1 MNKKVLIIIISIV
14 VAIAIAVGS
23 IIIVKNNSIAGS
35 EINKGN
41 AQKEDDTWDDWEL
54 SIDRTSLKLP
64 MKYSEFINKGFY
76 INESSLAYNLEYG
89 ELDAETSVGLNTSL
103 YGNTTYSNGTT
114 SGITLV
120 VYNPSSEK
128 IKIKDSYIVGIEFV
142 YGNNYT
148 RGEIKLINNTRKTEV
163 KVGKSTISEIKTAFG
178 PHYERDNLNT
188 FHYYPDL
195 DKDGTISRNDLNMK
209 RFISLYCDSENEIL
223 NIYDFMYCDFGSDN
237 YNWNMDTSNDN
248 LNWNI
253 PTNFSYLKTD
263 RFGTEQV
270 YDNEQYRVHLLTYW
284 KFDSDFKEI
293 TNFLNNKE
301 NYNGKGSI
309 VENSKYGK
317 IFVLELDEY
326 NYEDRYSYYV
336 ITEDGKYFMH
346 IVSKATPNTTYQEAG
361 LNIVEWKSFCKKA
374 SRMSIDDVTKLALEF
389 LP

>member
-1 MNKKVLIIIISIV
+1 MNKKILIIIIFIV
-14 VAIAIAVGS
+14 VAIAVAVGS
-23 IIIVKNNSIAGS
+23 IMLVKNNNTSGS
-35 EINKGN
+35 EMNKGN
-41 AQKEDDTWDDWEL
+41 TQKEDDTWDNWEL
-54 SIDRTSLKLP
+54 SIDKTSLKLP

-76 INESSLAYNLEYG
+76 IDESGLAYNLEYG
-89 ELDAETSVGLNTSL
+89 ELDAETSLGLNTSL

-142 YGNNYT
+142 YGSNYT

-163 KVGKSTISEIKTAFG
+163 EVGKSTISEIKTAFG
-178 PHYERDNLNT
+178 SHYEHDNLNT

-195 DKDGTISRNDLNMK
+195 DKDGIISMNDLSMK
-209 RFISLYCDSENEIL
+209 RFISLYCDSETEVL
-223 NIYDFMYCDFGSDN
+223 DVYDLMYCDFGSDN
-237 YNWNMDTSNDN
+237 YNWDMSGSNDD
-248 LNWNI
+248 LNWKI
-253 PTNFSYLKTD
+253 PTNFSYLRTD

-270 YDNEQYRVHLLTYW
+270 YDNEQNRVHLLTYW
-284 KFDSDFKEI
+284 KFDRDFKEV
-293 TNFLNNKE
+293 TNYLNDKE
-301 NYNGKGSI
+301 NYSGKGSI
-309 VENSKYGK
+309 VENSKYGNL
-317 IFVLELDEY
+317 FVLELDKY

-346 IVSKATPNTTYQEAG
+346 IVSKATPSTTYKESG
-361 LNIVEWKSFCKKA
+361 LNIVEWQSFYKKA

>member
-1 MNKKVLIIIISIV
+1 
-14 VAIAIAVGS
+14 
-23 IIIVKNNSIAGS
+23 
-35 EINKGN
+35 
-41 AQKEDDTWDDWEL
+41 
-54 SIDRTSLKLP
+54 
-64 MKYSEFINKGFY
+64 
-76 INESSLAYNLEYG
+76 
-89 ELDAETSVGLNTSL
+89 
-103 YGNTTYSNGTT
+103 
-114 SGITLV
+114 
-120 VYNPSSEK
+120 
-128 IKIKDSYIVGIEFV
+128 
-142 YGNNYT
+142 
-148 RGEIKLINNTRKTEV
+148 
-163 KVGKSTISEIKTAFG
+163 
-178 PHYERDNLNT
+178 
-188 FHYYPDL
+188 
-195 DKDGTISRNDLNMK
+195 
-209 RFISLYCDSENEIL
+209 
-223 NIYDFMYCDFGSDN
+223 MYCDFGSDN

-346 IVSKATPNTTYQEAG
+346 IVSKATPNTTYQESG

>member
-23 IIIVKNNSIAGS
+23 IILVKNNSIAGS

-346 IVSKATPNTTYQEAG
+346 IVSKATPNTTYQESG